1 MKIYK
6 KIFLS
11 FLTICLLPF
20 FMSCINLFHLEE
32 ALRESIIQDESSF
45 MEQIGNVIDEEIRSA
60 RQSGTYFQQNNQ
72 IHSLAEKQVL
82 NLDDRFTVNELRDS
96 LASLRLQQ
104 ALCEENFVYFYASGN
119 LVSSYRN
126 YSKDFIKNFTTKYQ
140 ISYPHFMQMLKDRT
154 FEYTQTIDG
163 SSSSYLLV
171 MTPIYSYDEY
181 RTVGCFGSFLS
192 VENYLNG
199 IMTDGEIYLQNGNG
213 DLILGSDV
221 AAYAVGNHVDEDFF
235 DFQGEAY
242 YTLNNTSDSSDI
254 TYGSLAPRK
263 VYFQSINMM
272 RTQLVIQLIG
282 YTGIMLLLIFFFTR
296 EMYSPIKRVIRVFER
311 HKKMTYDIQT
321 FAQLEKSLIEMAD
334 NQTILEGR
342 INSHSEKYEAE
353 HLLNEN
359 LYGWS
364 YDFSILEKIIPDGS
378 PYRLA
383 VFRPLDIEKSILFEG
398 VTDTKRN
405 QSYPLLLFAVE
416 NVLEEIFLTK
426 RSGVCCQTDGQL
438 VLILSSDDPDALKG
452 DANRA
457 ITFFKQALS
466 LKCRCYIGEQ
476 YNSFLDLHIAYDLL
490 SKFYRSSG
498 ENDTGIFIMKGTQQ
512 LPDKSSANSNTQSL
526 TSWGNFAYHAQK
538 ISDLV
543 AKKHYA
549 AAAELLQ
556 KLLQQLEQTI
566 SGSPMFIFYLKELA
580 KLILEKSAP
589 EKLSKILQ
597 LDEAEKV
604 EAALKKVV
612 EQMYTLDKEANREA
626 SCWAEE
632 VQHYI
637 LEHFKDPSLNAT
649 AIADYYKV
657 RLSTLSHQY
666 RQAMGQGIL
675 DTIHQAR
682 ISESKKLLAQG
693 MTIRAV
699 AKEVGYTDSRALVR
713 AYKRYEGTLPSE
725 FKE

>member
-6 KIFLS
+6 KIFLP

-20 FMSCINLFHLEE
+20 FISCINLFHWEK

-60 RQSGTYFQQNNQ
+60 RQSGAYFQQNNQ
-72 IHSLAEKQVL
+72 ICYLAEKQVL
-82 NLDDRFTVNELRDS
+82 NLDDRFTINELRDS
-96 LASLRLQQ
+96 LASLRMQQ

-119 LVSSYRN
+119 LVSSNRN
-126 YSKDFIKNFTTKYQ
+126 YSENFIKNFTTKYQ
-140 ISYPHFMQMLKDRT
+140 IDYSYFMQVLQNKN
-154 FEYTQTIDG
+154 FEYTQSIADNDA
-163 SSSSYLLV
+163 SYLLV

-181 RTVGCFGSFLS
+181 RTLGCFGSFLS
-192 VENYLNG
+192 VENYLKG
-199 IMTDGEIYLQNGNG
+199 IITDGEIYLQNGNG
-213 DLILGSDV
+213 DLILGSNI
-221 AAYAVGNHVDEDFF
+221 AAYAIEEHIDKDFF
-235 DFQGEAY
+235 DYQGEAY
-242 YTLNNTSDSSDI
+242 YTLSNTSDSSDI
-254 TYGSLAPRK
+254 TYSFLAPRK

-282 YTGIMLLLIFFFTR
+282 YTGLMLLLIFFFTQ
-296 EMYSPIKRVIRVFER
+296 EMYFPIKRVIRVFER

-321 FAQLEKSLIEMAD
+321 FAQLEKSLVEIAD
-334 NQTILEGR
+334 NQTMLEDR
-342 INSHSEKYEAE
+342 INNHSEKYEAE

-364 YDFSILEKIIPDGS
+364 YDFSVLDKIIPDGI
-378 PYRLA
+378 PYRLV
-383 VFRPLDIEKSILFEG
+383 VFKPLDIEKSILFEG
-398 VTDTKRN
+398 VTEIKRN

-416 NVLEEIFLTK
+416 NVLEEIFLGK

-438 VLILSSDDPDALKG
+438 VLILSSNDPDVLEA
-452 DANRA
+452 DASRA

-476 YNSFLDLHIAYDLL
+476 YNSFLDLHIAYDRL

-498 ENDTGIFIMKGTQQ
+498 DNEIGIFIMKESQQ
-512 LPDKSSANSNTQSL
+512 LPDKSNEYGDTQSL
-526 TSWGNFAYHAQK
+526 TSWGNFASYAQNF
-538 ISDLV
+538 SDLL
-543 AKKHYA
+543 AKKQYA
-549 AAAELLQ
+549 AAAELLK
-556 KLLQQLEQTI
+556 KLLHQLEQTI

-580 KLILEKSAP
+580 RLALAQSKP
-589 EKLSKILQ
+589 EQLSEILQ
-597 LDEAEKV
+597 LDEAAKV
-604 EAALKKVV
+604 ETALKKIL
-612 EQMYTLDKEANREA
+612 EYICTLDQEARHETDF
-626 SCWAEE
+626 WAKE

-649 AIADYYKV
+649 AIANYYKV

-682 ISESKKLLAQG
+682 ISDSKRLLAQG